1 MFAWLPIIGP
11 ILDAIIKPIAEIFI
25 KKEDTKVERIHAQ
38 TTDNQTAAGVTVA
51 FKDDVGSQVVRDL
64 IMFPVGVWTALIV
77 WDKIVAI
84 KYPDLVWGVL
94 PLTENTGLS
103 FLPYAVMTFLF
114 GMALIKR

>member
-11 ILDAIIKPIAEIFI
+11 ILDAIIKPIVELFI

-38 TTDNQTAAGVTVA
+38 TIDNQTAAGVTVA

-64 IMFPVGVWTALIV
+64 IMFPVGVWTALFV
-77 WDKIVAI
+77 WDKIVMFQ
-84 KYPDLVWGVL
+84 YPNLVWGVG
-94 PLTENTGLS
+94 PMTEASGLA

>member
-1 MFAWLPIIGP
+1 MFAFLPIIGP
-11 ILDAIIKPIAEIFI
+11 ILDAILKPVFNWLM
-25 KKEDTKVERIHAQ
+25 KKEDTKVETIHAQ
-38 TTDNQTAAGVTVA
+38 TIDNQTAASVTTA

-84 KYPDLVWGVL
+84 KYPDYVWGVL
-94 PLTENTGLS
+94 PLDAGTGLS